1 MAIFDT
7 LIDDVAIQFGLGS
20 NARLIVREILSAI
33 TGTPG
38 GVGGFLKNLKTAGL
52 SPEVASW
59 LGHANAAPL
68 AAAEVDRAF
77 GSTAIGGIAS
87 RLGLAPTLVSSAVGY
102 ALPKV
107 ISLLTPGGVIPTS
120 LPAEVT
126 NFATPVT
133 RPEAA
138 PCSTVRRVA
147 TPYVAPTAQMAPR
160 RVDVYHAPEAH
171 DEPAMTSWLWPLLG
185 ALAVLGL
192 GLLFWPTGNRTVA
205 PPVAQ
210 APVVAPAP
218 PAPALVP
225 PRLEIANDGG
235 VPRISGAVHDDATKT
250 NILNALRA
258 VFGIDKVQGDI
269 AVDLNRA
276 AAPWLVNFRNGIEA
290 LKIPGVRAVFDG
302 NSVNLGGSIGEAD
315 LNRVTASIRSVLG
328 VASAARALFTSLVFG
343 LLGALIGA
351 WLGTRHKR
359 VLHPHEIQIAPPPL
373 AVHEY
378 NVHYDDA
385 DQVIVNHLRGLSFL
399 ASKQDLLRYA
409 RAGNSGS
416 DVLHTIEG
424 LADRSYA
431 SANDVLA
438 AAELVH

>member
-20 NARLIVREILSAI
+20 NAGLIVREILSAI

-107 ISLLTPGGVIPTS
+107 INLLTPGGVIPTS

-138 PCSTVRRVA
+138 PYSTVRRVA
-147 TPYVAPTAQMAPR
+147 TPYVAPAAQMAPR
-160 RVDVYHAPEAH
+160 LVDVYHAAEAH

-185 ALAVLGL
+185 APWPSLGL
-192 GLLFWPTGNRTVA
+192 AFCSGRRAIGRSLRPSRRRRLSRPLRPRRRWFPRGSRLPT
-205 PPVAQ
+205 
-210 APVVAPAP
+210 PA
-218 PAPALVP
+218 ASRASRARFTTTP
-225 PRLEIANDGG
+225 PR
-235 VPRISGAVHDDATKT
+235 PT
-250 NILNALRA
+250 
-258 VFGIDKVQGDI
+258 F
-269 AVDLNRA
+269 
-276 AAPWLVNFRNGIEA
+276 
-290 LKIPGVRAVFDG
+290 
-302 NSVNLGGSIGEAD
+302 
-315 LNRVTASIRSVLG
+315 
-328 VASAARALFTSLVFG
+328 
-343 LLGALIGA
+343 
-351 WLGTRHKR
+351 
-359 VLHPHEIQIAPPPL
+359 
-373 AVHEY
+373 
-378 NVHYDDA
+378 
-385 DQVIVNHLRGLSFL
+385 
-399 ASKQDLLRYA
+399 
-409 RAGNSGS
+409 
-416 DVLHTIEG
+416 
-424 LADRSYA
+424 
-431 SANDVLA
+431 
-438 AAELVH
+438 